1 MRINNDYNSSLNGEQ
16 QNNSENHFSLEINY
30 KLLLK
35 QFENDPL
42 YNQCYEGILIA
53 LSKLS
58 LKTGDSHIISS
69 LGAIYS
75 ATKTAVDD
83 VLLSDTPEIDII
95 KHMTSF
101 LHNHKANWHK
111 CKKDISFNF
120 GYIQGM
126 VFLIVLYDSMQQKN
140 ACVIR
145 QLSQWRHNLESEAS
159 QFDILD
165 GNPMW
170 KLIAERIPQ
179 NNEPR
184 LEDIKLENER
194 LLKTIEDLKENLK
207 QKDEE
212 INKLNQGMI
221 KEDNEF
227 KTWSTGKRINILHS
241 LLNLPNHIEGE
252 KRKEFKKLCK
262 FMTKA
267 EDTTL
272 DKLLSQNQ
280 LQKMIEKREMI
291 QKEFL
296 ILTRK

>member
-1 MRINNDYNSSLNGEQ
+1 
-16 QNNSENHFSLEINY
+16 
-30 KLLLK
+30 
-35 QFENDPL
+35 
-42 YNQCYEGILIA
+42 
-53 LSKLS
+53 
-58 LKTGDSHIISS
+58 
-69 LGAIYS
+69 
-75 ATKTAVDD
+75 
-83 VLLSDTPEIDII
+83 
-95 KHMTSF
+95 
-101 LHNHKANWHK
+101 
-111 CKKDISFNF
+111 
-120 GYIQGM
+120 M
-126 VFLIVLYDSMQQKN
+126 VFLIVLYDSMQQKD

-145 QLSQWRHNLESEAS
+145 QLSLCRRNLESEAS

-227 KTWSTGKRINILHS
+227 KPWSTEKRINILHT
-241 LLNLPNHIEGE
+241 LLNLPNHLEGE
-252 KRKEFKKLCK
+252 ERKKFKKLCK

-272 DKLLSQNQ
+272 ERLISQDS
-280 LQKMIEKREMI
+280 LQNMIENREMI
-291 QKEFL
+291 QDEFP

>member
-126 VFLIVLYDSMQQKN
+126 VFLIVLYDSMQQKD

-145 QLSQWRHNLESEAS
+145 QLSLCRRNLESEAS

-227 KTWSTGKRINILHS
+227 KPWSTEKRINILHT
-241 LLNLPNHIEGE
+241 LLNLPNHLEGE
-252 KRKEFKKLCK
+252 ERKKFKKLCK

-272 DKLLSQNQ
+272 ERLISQDS
-280 LQKMIEKREMI
+280 LQNMIENREMI
-291 QKEFL
+291 QDEFP

>member
-227 KTWSTGKRINILHS
+227 KPWSTEKRINILHT
-241 LLNLPNHIEGE
+241 LLNLPNHLEGE
-252 KRKEFKKLCK
+252 ERKKFKELCK

-272 DKLLSQNQ
+272 ERLISQDS
-280 LQKMIEKREMI
+280 LQKMIENREKI
-291 QKEFL
+291 QGEFP

>member
-58 LKTGDSHIISS
+58 FKTGDSHIISS

-227 KTWSTGKRINILHS
+227 KPWSTEKRINILHT
-241 LLNLPNHIEGE
+241 LLNLPNHLEGE
-252 KRKEFKKLCK
+252 ERKKFKKLCK

-272 DKLLSQNQ
+272 ERLISQDS
-280 LQKMIEKREMI
+280 LQKMIDNREKI
-291 QKEFL
+291 QGEFP

>member
-227 KTWSTGKRINILHS
+227 KPWSTEKRINILHT
-241 LLNLPNHIEGE
+241 LLNLPNHLEGE
-252 KRKEFKKLCK
+252 ERKKFKELCK

-272 DKLLSQNQ
+272 ERLISQDS
-280 LQKMIEKREMI
+280 LQKMIDNREKI
-291 QKEFL
+291 QGEFP

>member
-221 KEDNEF
+221 VYAK
-227 KTWSTGKRINILHS
+227 
-241 LLNLPNHIEGE
+241 
-252 KRKEFKKLCK
+252 
-262 FMTKA
+262 
-267 EDTTL
+267 
-272 DKLLSQNQ
+272 
-280 LQKMIEKREMI
+280 
-291 QKEFL
+291 
-296 ILTRK
+296 

>member
-227 KTWSTGKRINILHS
+227 KTWSTEKRINILHT
-241 LLNLPNHIEGE
+241 LLNLPNHLEGE
-252 KRKEFKKLCK
+252 ERKKFKKLCK

-272 DKLLSQNQ
+272 ERLISQDS
-280 LQKMIEKREMI
+280 LQNMIENREMI
-291 QKEFL
+291 QDEFP

>member
-227 KTWSTGKRINILHS
+227 KPWSTEKRINILHT
-241 LLNLPNHIEGE
+241 LLNLPNHLEGE
-252 KRKEFKKLCK
+252 ERKKFKKLCK

-272 DKLLSQNQ
+272 ERLISQDS
-280 LQKMIEKREMI
+280 LQNMIENREMI
-291 QKEFL
+291 QDEFP

>member
-1 MRINNDYNSSLNGEQ
+1 MT
-16 QNNSENHFSLEINY
+16 
-30 KLLLK
+30 
-35 QFENDPL
+35 L
-42 YNQCYEGILIA
+42 YI
-53 LSKLS
+53 
-58 LKTGDSHIISS
+58 TGDSHIISS

-291 QKEFL
+291 QKEFP

>member
-1 MRINNDYNSSLNGEQ
+1 M
-16 QNNSENHFSLEINY
+16 
-30 KLLLK
+30 
-35 QFENDPL
+35 
-42 YNQCYEGILIA
+42 
-53 LSKLS
+53 
-58 LKTGDSHIISS
+58 
-69 LGAIYS
+69 
-75 ATKTAVDD
+75 
-83 VLLSDTPEIDII
+83 
-95 KHMTSF
+95 
-101 LHNHKANWHK
+101 
-111 CKKDISFNF
+111 
-120 GYIQGM
+120 
-126 VFLIVLYDSMQQKN
+126 
-140 ACVIR
+140 
-145 QLSQWRHNLESEAS
+145 EAS

-227 KTWSTGKRINILHS
+227 KIWSTEKRINILHF

-262 FMTKA
+262 FMTNAK
-267 EDTTL
+267 DSTL
-272 DKLLSQNQ
+272 DRELSQNK
-280 LQKMIEKREMI
+280 LQKKIEKREMI
-291 QKEFL
+291 QKEFP

>member
-227 KTWSTGKRINILHS
+227 KPWSTEKRINILHT
-241 LLNLPNHIEGE
+241 LLNLPNHLEGE
-252 KRKEFKKLCK
+252 ERKKFKELCK

-272 DKLLSQNQ
+272 ERLISQDS
-280 LQKMIEKREMI
+280 LQNMIENREMI
-291 QKEFL
+291 QDEFP

>member
-1 MRINNDYNSSLNGEQ
+1 MRINHDYNSSLNGEQ

-53 LSKLS
+53 LSILS

-95 KHMTSF
+95 KHMTNF

-227 KTWSTGKRINILHS
+227 KTWSTEKRINILHS
-241 LLNLPNHIEGE
+241 LFNLPNHIEGE
-252 KRKEFKKLCK
+252 KRKEFKELCK
-262 FMTKA
+262 FMTNAK
-267 EDTTL
+267 DSTL
-272 DKLLSQNQ
+272 DKLLSQNK

-291 QKEFL
+291 QKEFP

>member
-58 LKTGDSHIISS
+58 FKTGDSHDISS
-69 LGAIYS
+69 LGTIYS

-83 VLLSDTPEIDII
+83 VLQSDTPEIDII

-241 LLNLPNHIEGE
+241 LLNLTNHIEGE
-252 KRKEFKKLCK
+252 KRKEFKKL
-262 FMTKA
+262 
-267 EDTTL
+267 
-272 DKLLSQNQ
+272 
-280 LQKMIEKREMI
+280 
-291 QKEFL
+291 
-296 ILTRK
+296 

>member
-227 KTWSTGKRINILHS
+227 KPWSTEKRINILHT
-241 LLNLPNHIEGE
+241 LLNLPNHLEGE
-252 KRKEFKKLCK
+252 ERKKFKKLCK

-272 DKLLSQNQ
+272 ERLISQDS
-280 LQKMIEKREMI
+280 LQKMIDNREKI
-291 QKEFL
+291 QGEFP